1 MLYCRCP
8 GGLEAERL
16 SPIGR
21 CDREGRTSRP
31 VVPCRSSVGSDLFTP
46 NLGLREPIESAR
58 LKDRR
63 HGLVHLAS
71 PRTEPFGRTVA
82 TERRDG
88 RENGESPAGRDASRE
103 VNHEKEG

>member
-1 MLYCRCP
+1 MQ
-8 GGLEAERL
+8 AEL
-16 SPIGR
+16 LSHSQSDASPIPDPTLR
-21 CDREGRTSRP
+21 HCFPDLLSVSRDRPRAR
-31 VVPCRSSVGSDLFTP
+31 P